1 MLVNNHLMKVF
12 LLRYMIDPAKIRH
25 RMVINTP
32 MVKLLLSAR
41 KSHGVQFFLGP
52 AYCLT
57 RFFFAVFKKQK
68 SFSSEI
74 MMGSFVMEITMLS

>member
-1 MLVNNHLMKVF
+1 MKVF

-41 KSHGVQFFLGP
+41 NHMELTSYKGV
-52 AYCLT
+52 
-57 RFFFAVFKKQK
+57 
-68 SFSSEI
+68 
-74 MMGSFVMEITMLS
+74 LSA